1 MFSNYI
7 KNQPYL
13 SVVFIRITYDHTQ
26 ICWVQQVPNGGRSME
41 GTGVLCELIAKH
53 RLHFYSVVI
62 IFITSYSIK
71 YASKCIIRHAMYVHS
86 KT

>member
-26 ICWVQQVPNGGRSME
+26 ICWVQQVPNGGTSME

-53 RLHFYSVVI
+53 
-62 IFITSYSIK
+62 
-71 YASKCIIRHAMYVHS
+71 
-86 KT
+86 